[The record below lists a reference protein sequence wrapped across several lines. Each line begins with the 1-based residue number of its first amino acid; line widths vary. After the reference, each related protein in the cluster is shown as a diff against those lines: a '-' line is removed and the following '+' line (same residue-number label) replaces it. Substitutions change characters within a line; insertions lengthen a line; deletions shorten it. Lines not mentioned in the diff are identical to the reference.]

1 LTDAQNEWLTQIIN
15 SDRFNII
22 NLEINI
28 IPRFKFSHSAWYEN
42 TWVSTDV
49 ITTLNLGLSPEQ
61 RGLEKYKG
69 YLDRDVWYFPPDYL
83 KKLKTS
89 LLQRKK

>member
-1 LTDAQNEWLTQIIN
+1 LRLRLDTTDLPDKDSW
-15 SDRFNII
+15 R
-22 NLEINI
+22 
-28 IPRFKFSHSAWYEN
+28 FSHSAWYEN
-42 TWVSTDV
+42 PWVSTDV

-83 KKLKTS
+83 EKLKTS